1 MRNQIPPLDKIDIRL
16 LRVFRV
22 VAECGGF
29 AAAEETLNLNRST
42 ISIHISDLETRF
54 GMRLCV
60 RGPGG
65 FSLTKHGEVVY
76 EATLRLF
83 HALNGFRSTVGGA
96 KGQLM
101 GELSIWLMD
110 NMSTDPCN
118 PVSLAIERFRKRPN
132 EVEIIVNVAPP
143 DEVEKAVHAGRCN
156 LGICG
161 SKTGLPDLEY
171 QQLHT
176 EEITLYCGRK
186 HPLFEEALS
195 SIAADRLSSANFV
208 RRGFV
213 VEKHEMVETG
223 WASDAISMHLEG
235 TLHLIA
241 TGLYI
246 GYLPTHYAEQWETG
260 GDLRRINPAD
270 YLVEWPIH
278 AIWRQSDR
286 QSAALAAFLEDLFA
300 ASAELTGRR
309 APP

>member
-96 KGQLM
+96 KGQLR

-156 LGICG
+156 
-161 SKTGLPDLEY
+161 
-171 QQLHT
+171 
-176 EEITLYCGRK
+176 
-186 HPLFEEALS
+186 
-195 SIAADRLSSANFV
+195 
-208 RRGFV
+208 
-213 VEKHEMVETG
+213 
-223 WASDAISMHLEG
+223 
-235 TLHLIA
+235 
-241 TGLYI
+241 
-246 GYLPTHYAEQWETG
+246 
-260 GDLRRINPAD
+260 
-270 YLVEWPIH
+270 
-278 AIWRQSDR
+278 
-286 QSAALAAFLEDLFA
+286 
-300 ASAELTGRR
+300 
-309 APP
+309 

>member
-1 MRNQIPPLDKIDIRL
+1 
-16 LRVFRV
+16 
-22 VAECGGF
+22 
-29 AAAEETLNLNRST
+29 
-42 ISIHISDLETRF
+42 
-54 GMRLCV
+54 
-60 RGPGG
+60 
-65 FSLTKHGEVVY
+65 
-76 EATLRLF
+76 
-83 HALNGFRSTVGGA
+83 
-96 KGQLM
+96 
-101 GELSIWLMD
+101 
-110 NMSTDPCN
+110 
-118 PVSLAIERFRKRPN
+118 
-132 EVEIIVNVAPP
+132 
-143 DEVEKAVHAGRCN
+143 
-156 LGICG
+156 
-161 SKTGLPDLEY
+161 
-171 QQLHT
+171 
-176 EEITLYCGRK
+176 LYCGRK